1 MRTPRPL
8 WILGL
13 AVLALVFTLREQ
25 RAFQSRRERLERT
38 RLEML
43 NLESQIA
50 AEHASQRALQD
61 ELDATLAA
69 NGAARANLARAE
81 AQRAASDP
89 EFRWAIPPATLPEWT
104 PESPYVWIEK
114 GTLKAIPME
123 PFTASGQLHPW
134 LPDVLAIEPESVR
147 NLTSILDRHLQD
159 LRALEAEQVV
169 VSQEAAEPAPNG
181 DGRPV
186 SILVTLPY
194 VDASPIRSALESDL
208 RRELG
213 DPRADL
219 VLHWGQA
226 WLNEQFGDP
235 AQTPRTYR
243 VTRASDGTFAIE
255 TRTARGSSSMN
266 NIPDFTLFL
275 PEHLRASFSPL
286 NPADP

>member
-1 MRTPRPL
+1 MRTPRSL

-13 AVLALVFTLREQ
+13 VVLALVFTRREQ
-25 RAFQSRRERLERT
+25 RAFQDRRERLERT

-50 AEHASQRALQD
+50 AERASQRALQD

-69 NGAARANLARAE
+69 NGATRANLARAE

-89 EFRWAIPPATLPEWT
+89 EFRWAIAPATLPEWT

-114 GTLKAIPME
+114 GILTALPME
-123 PFTASGQLHPW
+123 PFTTSGQLHPW

-147 NLTSILDRHLQD
+147 NLTAILHRHLQD
-159 LRALEAEQVV
+159 LRAGEAEQVV
-169 VSQEAAEPAPNG
+169 VSQEVIGPASNG
-181 DGRPV
+181 EERPV
-186 SILVTLPY
+186 SIHVTLPY
-194 VDASPIRSALESDL
+194 VDSSPIRAALESDL

-213 DPRADL
+213 DSRADL
-219 VLHWGQA
+219 VLNWGQA
-226 WLNEQFGDP
+226 WLAEHFGDP
-235 AQTPRTYR
+235 VQTPRTYR

-275 PEHLRASFSPL
+275 PEHLRTWFQPL
-286 NPADP
+286 HPADP

>member
-1 MRTPRPL
+1 MRTSRPL

-25 RAFQSRRERLERT
+25 RAFQDRRERLERA
-38 RLEML
+38 RLEVV

-50 AEHASQRALQD
+50 AERASQRALQD

-89 EFRWAIPPATLPEWT
+89 ESRWAIPPAVLPEWT

-114 GTLKAIPME
+114 GILNAIPME

-134 LPDVLAIEPESVR
+134 LPDVLAIEPESAR
-147 NLTSILDRHLQD
+147 NLTAILDRHLQV
-159 LRALEAEQVV
+159 LRSLEAEQMV
-169 VSQEAAEPAPNG
+169 VSQEAAAPGPNG
-181 DGRPV
+181 DERPV
-186 SILVTLPY
+186 SIRVTLPY
-194 VDASPIRSALESDL
+194 VDAGPIRSALESDL

-213 DPRADL
+213 DSRADL
-219 VLHWGQA
+219 VLNWGQA
-226 WLNEQFGDP
+226 WLDEHFGDP
-235 AQTPRTYR
+235 VQTPRTYQ

-275 PEHLRASFSPL
+275 PEHLRAWFQPL
-286 NPADP
+286 HPADP